1 MNNSKLDPYGAC
13 LPVLWYHGLR
23 DRMAGNRAKA
33 NARWGWLR
41 PPDVQG
47 KVVWVAAG
55 ASRDSVRLGVE
66 LVQAIRAKR
75 LDIRL
80 VLTFEEDYPE
90 LLKPL
95 EALNKTGWGYGPGDH
110 PMAVKRVLA
119 RFEPLGIVFAG
130 VTPRPNLAR
139 ACTQRPHTLIVAA
152 NAPATGAFEQIYPVG
167 EAQEKS
173 NSGQPQ
179 APAVDFF
186 SMLTE
191 AQVDPNFKS
200 LVNHGVE
207 RHLWWLHSDDAD
219 YAAGFAAGWRE
230 KFPDSVLFVSGDA
243 VAGFKDHSLKISHWQ
258 RTMVESGSVVLMD
271 DAKWLPAIAAACTA
285 MHLHSLTL
293 TVMWQAMAGGCAVS
307 CHDAS
312 HLPKAD
318 LSISIS
324 EFSDRDTVLT
334 HWLEYRDNPILA
346 RSRGDDARR
355 QFWQERRLAAEIND
369 ELLQRIFEW

>member
-1 MNNSKLDPYGAC
+1 
-13 LPVLWYHGLR
+13 
-23 DRMAGNRAKA
+23 
-33 NARWGWLR
+33 
-41 PPDVQG
+41 
-47 KVVWVAAG
+47 VVWVAAG

>member
-1 MNNSKLDPYGAC
+1 MNHSISDPYGAC

-23 DRMAGNRAKA
+23 DRMAGNKAKA

-41 PPDVQG
+41 PPNVQG
-47 KVVWVAAG
+47 KVVWVVAG

-95 EALNKTGWGYGPGDH
+95 ETLNKTGWGYGPGDH

-119 RFEPLGIVFAG
+119 RFSPLGIVFAG
-130 VTPRPNLAR
+130 VAPRPNLAR
-139 ACTQRPHTLIVAA
+139 VCAQRPHTLIVAA
-152 NAPATGAFEQIYPVG
+152 DTPEAGVFEQVYPAS
-167 EAQEKS
+167 EAQE
-173 NSGQPQ
+173 NSGQMQPR
-179 APAVDFF
+179 APTVDFF

-207 RHLWWLHSDDAD
+207 RHLWWLHSDDAG
-219 YAAGFAAGWRE
+219 YAAVFAAGWRE
-230 KFPDSVLFVSGDA
+230 KFPDSVLFVSGKA
-243 VAGFKDHSLKISHWQ
+243 VADFADNALKISQWQ
-258 RTMVESGSVVLMD
+258 RTMVESGSVVLTD
-271 DAKWLPAIAAACTA
+271 DTKWLPAIAAACTA
-285 MHLHSLTL
+285 VHLQALTL
-293 TVMWQAMAGGCAVS
+293 PVMWQAMAGGCAVS
-307 CHDAS
+307 CQNAS
-312 HLPKAD
+312 DLPKAD
-318 LSISIS
+318 LSLSIA
-324 EFSDRDTVLT
+324 EFTDRDAVLG
-334 HWLEYRDNPILA
+334 HWQEYRDNPILA

-355 QFWQERRLAAEIND
+355 QFWQERRLAAEINE